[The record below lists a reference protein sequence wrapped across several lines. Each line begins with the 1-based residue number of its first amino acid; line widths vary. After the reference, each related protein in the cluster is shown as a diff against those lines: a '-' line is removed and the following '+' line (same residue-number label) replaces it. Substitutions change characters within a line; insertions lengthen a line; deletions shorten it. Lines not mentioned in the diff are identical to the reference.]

1 MLAKAWALS
10 QVGVDS
16 DPGGLLSSSVT
27 LGESL
32 NLSPPH
38 FIYKMGIL
46 SEPALSG
53 GWKDPVSSYA
63 ENT

>member
-1 MLAKAWALS
+1 MPTECSVRLKKPQNMLAKAWALS

-46 SEPALSG
+46 SEPAL
-53 GWKDPVSSYA
+53 
-63 ENT
+63 